1 MLMKLRNGNAGF
13 TLAEVLV
20 AALIGAMVLLPMLSS
35 YLMGRVSTEVA
46 KHRTQAMNL
55 IRAHLEYLQSR
66 GYNYVNQLPSEDMYE
81 NLFLDESEGG
91 AAMPCTR
98 MTTVTDVDGDDLLE
112 VEVTVSW
119 PERRLGRE
127 DWVTES
133 VMTLFAQ
140 TRTFE

>member
-1 MLMKLRNGNAGF
+1 
-13 TLAEVLV
+13 
-20 AALIGAMVLLPMLSS
+20 
-35 YLMGRVSTEVA
+35 
-46 KHRTQAMNL
+46 
-55 IRAHLEYLQSR
+55 
-66 GYNYVNQLPSEDMYE
+66 
-81 NLFLDESEGG
+81 
-91 AAMPCTR
+91 MPCTR